1 MLAQVPEAVPTFA
14 PPSNRVD
21 ELDVPD
27 VSAVDIP
34 MPVELP
40 VSALVPDRF
49 PAIELTP
56 AQVAALGSAGASGNV
71 PEVAGLSPSEPNP
84 VAPSG
89 IPVGRTGAAGPI
101 PSGEVIP
108 SGDGPDGTGLT
119 CAETA
124 PQQQSS
130 APAKPASNGR
140 LIGISL
146 VILTLNS
153 TGPLKCHAMMNPN
166 YAKLRR

>member
-14 PPSNRVD
+14 PPSNSVD

-27 VSAVDIP
+27 VPSIDIP
-34 MPVELP
+34 VLVELP
-40 VSALVPDRF
+40 VSELVPDRF
-49 PAIELTP
+49 PAIELMP
-56 AQVAALGSAGASGNV
+56 AQVAALGSARASGDV
-71 PEVAGLSPSEPNP
+71 PDVAGLSPSELNP

-89 IPVGRTGAAGPI
+89 IPVGGTGAAGPM

-108 SGDGPDGTGLT
+108 SGDGPDGTALT
-119 CAETA
+119 CARAA

-140 LIGISL
+140 VIGISL
-146 VILTLNS
+146 VVLIPNS
-153 TGPLKCHAMMNPN
+153 TIRSSATP
-166 YAKLRR
+166 